1 MLLMKNNEYEG
12 KIIYLDRDRPNEYIY
27 FENKQFKEMAE
38 YIEEHYGY
46 EGAMWDVI
54 KQSNNFNV
62 LLEFLE
68 EDGVYYEI
76 EDKEWG

>member
-46 EGAMWDVI
+46 EGAM
-54 KQSNNFNV
+54 
-62 LLEFLE
+62 
-68 EDGVYYEI
+68 
-76 EDKEWG
+76 